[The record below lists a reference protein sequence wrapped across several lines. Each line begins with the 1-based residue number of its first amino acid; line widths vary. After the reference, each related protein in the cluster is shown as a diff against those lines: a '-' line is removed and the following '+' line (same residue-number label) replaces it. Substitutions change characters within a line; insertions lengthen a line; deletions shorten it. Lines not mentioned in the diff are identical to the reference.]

1 MSRNPT
7 SRSEQRS
14 SDDALDVDTARARI
28 LDAFRPLPP
37 VRTPLLTALGM
48 VLAEDVRAAAPLPPF
63 PNSAMDGFA
72 LRSVDVPSA
81 SPSTPVL
88 LSVIGEIPAGQAAD
102 IRVEPGTTLRIMTGA
117 PVPEGADAVVR
128 FEDTDESSQ
137 PESAGERRVEIRYP
151 ARRGEN
157 IRPAGEDLAAGDLAV
172 SAGTALRPAEIG
184 LLAALGRESVDVHRR
199 PTVAVLAT
207 GDEIVDASEPLGPAQ
222 IRNSNSPMIAALIE
236 RTGGQPVLLG
246 VARDSTRELSAKLAE
261 AATADLIITTGGVSA
276 GDYDFVKTVL
286 QVEGTID
293 LWQLRIRPGKPLAFG
308 WINNR
313 PLIGL
318 PGNPVAAAVA
328 FEQFARPAIRTML
341 GHREIGIPTVQ
352 AELQDRVENPGG
364 RRAFLRVQV
373 ESSPDGRYL
382 ARLAGSQGS
391 GVLSSM
397 VRANG
402 LLVVPEDLR
411 VAHPGTILPVQM
423 IDWTID

>member
-1 MSRNPT
+1 VD
-7 SRSEQRS
+7 EQ
-14 SDDALDVDTARARI
+14 LDVDTARARI
-28 LDAFRPLPP
+28 LAAFQPLPP
-37 VRTPLLTALGM
+37 VRTPLLDALGM
-48 VLAEDVRAAAPLPPF
+48 VLTEEIRADAPLPPF
-63 PNSAMDGFA
+63 SNSAMDGYA
-72 LRSVDVPSA
+72 LRSHDVQPASA
-81 SPSTPVL
+81 DKSVVL
-88 LSVIGEIPAGQAAD
+88 RIIGEIPAGQEAD
-102 IRVEPGTTLRIMTGA
+102 NRVEPGTALRIMTGA

-128 FEDTDESSQ
+128 FEDTDEAGQ
-137 PESAGERRVEIRYP
+137 PAEERLVAIHHP

-246 VARDSTRELSAKLAE
+246 VARDSTRALSAKLAD
-261 AATADLIITTGGVSA
+261 AATCDLIITTGGVSA

-286 QVEGTID
+286 QVEGAID

-308 WINNR
+308 SINNR

-364 RRAFLRVQV
+364 RRAFLRVQI
-373 ESSPDGRYL
+373 ESSQDGRYL

-402 LLVVPEDLR
+402 LLVVPEDLPI
-411 VAHPGTILPVQM
+411 AHPGAILPVQM
-423 IDWTID
+423 IDWQID